1 MSATNLSEILSIFI
15 LQNCFSK
22 SGNLKIKVLYFIIND
37 EVQRKQVER
46 FMDDPL

>member
-22 SGNLKIKVLYFIIND
+22 SGNLKIKVLYLIND